1 MDTEI
6 LKKSPMFNLSLSSKE
21 LFHSNFIDWL
31 ITIDNKS
38 MSSLFSN
45 LLKKKIEILQ
55 SNREKNNFDLH
66 IDCSGHQQII
76 IENKFKSIITEQ
88 QLAKYNE
95 KLKDY
100 NSHNMLLS
108 LNLTTYE
115 RSLADEYDWIAVSY
129 TELCDELQKIS
140 FKDNYHQTMVGD
152 YCKFNNEI
160 SSYFSNKDYSK
171 YSIGDMYLEYKKLL
185 EIRLHD
191 ISQKILFNYILREL
205 NLKLKK
211 DNKSFVNGYDFSE
224 KISSWQ
230 DFWRGT
236 GLVSLNYTIKQGKD
250 NRSGFR
256 LELQLQY
263 NALKLMLIHENPKQ
277 LPDKFKNEFF
287 KIIENLSNSKFCR
300 KKGELFP
307 NRKGMEY
314 KKYGSNLIYKSIVLS
329 KDLMMP
335 EMVDMMYDTFKKIIT
350 FVKDNPQ
357 LTD

>member
-1 MDTEI
+1 MNIEL
-6 LKKSPMFNLSLSSKE
+6 LKQSPMFNLSLSSKE

-31 ITIDNKS
+31 ITIDNQS

-45 LLKKKIEILQ
+45 LLKKDFEILQ
-55 SNREKNNFDLH
+55 CNREKNNFDLY

-76 IENKFKSIITEQ
+76 IENKFKSIITDQ
-88 QLAKYNE
+88 QLAKYSE
-95 KLKDY
+95 KLKDH
-100 NSHNMLLS
+100 NSQNVLLS
-108 LNLTTYE
+108 LNLTDYE
-115 RSLADEYDWIAVSY
+115 RSLANKYSWIAVSY

-140 FKDNYHQTMVGD
+140 FKDKYHQMMVDD
-152 YCKFNNEI
+152 YCKFITEV
-160 SSYFSNKDYSK
+160 SSYFSNKNYSR
-171 YSIGDMYLEYKKLL
+171 YSLDDMYSEYKKLL

-205 NLKLKK
+205 NIKLKK

-236 GLVSLNYTIKQGKD
+236 GLVSINYTIEQGKD

-277 LPDKFKNEFF
+277 LPDKFKNDFF
-287 KIIENLSNSKFCR
+287 TIIENLSKSKFCR
-300 KKGELFP
+300 KQGELFP

-329 KDLMMP
+329 KDLTMP
-335 EMVDMMYDTFKKIIT
+335 EIINMMYESFKEIVEFGSKSEG
-350 FVKDNPQ
+350 K
-357 LTD
+357 L

>member
-1 MDTEI
+1 MNIEI

-45 LLKKKIEILQ
+45 LLGRKIEILQ
-55 SNREKNNFDLH
+55 CNREKNNFDLY
-66 IDCSGHQQII
+66 IDCSDNQQII
-76 IENKFKSIITEQ
+76 IENKFKSIITDQ
-88 QLAKYNE
+88 QLEKYSE
-95 KLKDY
+95 KLKDHKSK
-100 NSHNMLLS
+100 NVLLS
-108 LNLTTYE
+108 LNLTGYE
-115 RSLADEYDWIAVSY
+115 ITLAEKYNWIAVSY
-129 TELCDELQKIS
+129 TKLCKELKKIY
-140 FKDNYHQTMVGD
+140 FKDKYHQMIVDD
-152 YCKFNNEI
+152 YCIFITEI
-160 SSYFSNKDYSK
+160 SSYFSNKDYSH
-171 YSIGDMYLEYKKLL
+171 YSIDNMYSEYKKLS

-191 ISQKILFNYILREL
+191 ISQKILFNYLLREL
-205 NLKLKK
+205 NSKLKK
-211 DNKSFVNGYDFSE
+211 DNKFFVNGYNFSE

-236 GLVSLNYTIKQGKD
+236 GLISLNYTIEQGKD

-263 NALKLMLIHENPKQ
+263 DALKLMLIHQNPKKLSDQ
-277 LPDKFKNEFF
+277 FKGEFF
-287 KIIENLSNSKFCR
+287 EIIENLSNSRFCR

-314 KKYGSNLIYKSIVLS
+314 KKYGSNLIYKSIILS

-335 EMVDMMYDTFKKIIT
+335 DIVDIMYDTFKKIIT
-350 FVKDNPQ
+350 FVKDNNYKF
-357 LTD
+357 